1 MSKWTYIVYK
11 KSGIQKDILAIQC
24 QMLNLCNDTKPSNH
38 LSSRFDLYLKC
49 KSCHTYNPTKHSFN
63 GPHIKLFLSDTM
75 KKSLNQLPKK
85 FFFFFSYRQKK
96 ITLHFIYTNLNIWII
111 SQLKIWK
118 YLAKY
123 FLNIYFNAIAISS
136 NEYRNLKNS
145 DL

>member
-38 LSSRFDLYLKC
+38 LSSQWKRSFDLYLKC

-75 KKSLNQLPKK
+75 KKPLNQLPKK

-96 ITLHFIYTNLNIWII
+96 NNLALYLYKPEYLDHLSIKN
-111 SQLKIWK
+111 LKI
-118 YLAKY
+118 
-123 FLNIYFNAIAISS
+123 FGQVFP
-136 NEYRNLKNS
+136 
-145 DL
+145 